1 MHFWSNRAVESLSET
16 THDFSEAG
24 PLTQQRVTS
33 SAVAKAEDPADDE
46 STGYTIDE
54 LAVETGVPSR
64 TIRFYQA
71 KGALPAPERRGRVA
85 YYNDEHVERLKLVA
99 ELQERGLHLKA
110 IRDLLSRA
118 DAGDVSVRDWL
129 GLGDKLRAPW
139 TEDRPRMC
147 THEEL
152 AELIGERSRA
162 FTTELANT
170 GLIRSEGDAHP
181 PSFLVKSPGL
191 LQAVIKL
198 HDGGFELADAAEM
211 TQSLRRRLSKA
222 ADEVALA
229 FTNYAKDS
237 NEASQSEIA
246 ESLDTVRSASLETV
260 RLVFAQEMERA
271 LRKLVEHGKVLTKPS
286 RRRRR

>member
-1 MHFWSNRAVESLSET
+1 MHTILESS
-16 THDFSEAG
+16 HDISQAR
-24 PLTQQRVTS
+24 PVTDDAVTS
-33 SAVAKAEDPADDE
+33 LDVENAEERSDE
-46 STGYTIDE
+46 EVGGYTIDE

-85 YYNDEHVERLKLVA
+85 YYNDAHVERLKLVA
-99 ELQERGLHLKA
+99 ELQDRGLHLKA

-139 TEDRPRMC
+139 SEDRPRIC
-147 THEEL
+147 SREEL
-152 AELIGERSRA
+152 EELIGKRSKA
-162 FTTELANT
+162 FVAELATT

-191 LQAVIKL
+191 LQAVLTL
-198 HDGGFELADAAEM
+198 HDGGFELAEAAEM

-229 FTNYAKDS
+229 FTNYVKDS
-237 NEASQSEIA
+237 TESSPGELEQ
-246 ESLDTVRSASLETV
+246 SLDTVRSASLETV

-271 LRKLVEHGKVLTKPS
+271 LRRLVEHGKVLSRPS